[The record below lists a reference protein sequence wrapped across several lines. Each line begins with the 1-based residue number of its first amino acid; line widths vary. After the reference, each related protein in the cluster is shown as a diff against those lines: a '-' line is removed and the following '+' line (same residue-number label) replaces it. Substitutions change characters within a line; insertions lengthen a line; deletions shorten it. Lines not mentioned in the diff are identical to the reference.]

1 MNVTEGTVMDL
12 YERPLADEEYLARI
26 AGAAC
31 LRLTPE
37 ELRQF
42 ARQTEAMLCEL
53 DRLQDPGP
61 LAEGGGAVR
70 VEALREDVPG
80 CSLGR
85 EELLSAAPVQD
96 GVCFTAPPVLKG
108 GEAE

>member
-1 MNVTEGTVMDL
+1 MDMC
-12 YERPLADEEYLARI
+12 ERPLADEEYLARI

-37 ELRQF
+37 ELWRF
-42 ARQTEAMLCEL
+42 ACQTEAMLREL

-61 LAEGGGAVR
+61 LPEGGGAVR
-70 VEALREDVPG
+70 VEALREAVPG
-80 CSLGR
+80 RSLGR
-85 EELLSAAPVQD
+85 EELLAAAPVQD